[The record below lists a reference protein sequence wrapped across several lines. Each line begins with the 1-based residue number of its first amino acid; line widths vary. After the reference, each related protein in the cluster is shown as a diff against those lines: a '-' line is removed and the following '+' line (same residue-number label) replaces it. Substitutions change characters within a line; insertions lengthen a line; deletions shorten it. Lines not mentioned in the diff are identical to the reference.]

1 MHQPLCMYTNRF
13 PPLVFPD
20 RWFQSTW
27 KKQQGVD
34 VEWESGILLFQPG
47 QTCPKY
53 STVHHLPAS
62 GELTRPC
69 CRRSARWPKTVTF
82 QLGQLTNFFFT
93 SFCTLLLFVCTTL
106 CCASPTLPYMLF
118 HTGRDVINPRN
129 LEKVLCALDTCVYH
143 SIRILFI
150 THSFCSIY
158 YLYNNTRSALVH
170 CCSLSFA
177 SFGLF
182 SPR

>member
-69 CRRSARWPKTVTF
+69 CKRSARWPKTVTF

-118 HTGRDVINPRN
+118 HTGRDVIKPGYKPQ
-129 LEKVLCALDTCVYH
+129 EPGKGAMCFGHLC
-143 SIRILFI
+143 
-150 THSFCSIY
+150 
-158 YLYNNTRSALVH
+158 
-170 CCSLSFA
+170 LSFNTH
-177 SFGLF
+177 FLYYTQF
-182 SPR
+182 LLYLLLVQ